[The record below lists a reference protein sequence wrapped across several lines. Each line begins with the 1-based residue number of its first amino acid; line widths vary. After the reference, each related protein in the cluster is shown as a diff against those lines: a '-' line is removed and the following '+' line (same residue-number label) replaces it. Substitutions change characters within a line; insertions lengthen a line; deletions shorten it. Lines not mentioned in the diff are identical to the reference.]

1 MEGWCVRRP
10 VLWLSVLLL
19 AGRVQADEVP
29 IGSLPQPVVE
39 TANENKGS
47 GTIQR
52 AESYSWGHA
61 TIYKVEIDLDGKPD
75 LELQIADNGKLIRV
89 DRLREPVDES
99 PDSTEDS
106 AGSQQ

>member
-1 MEGWCVRRP
+1 MRRA
-10 VLWLSVLLL
+10 VLWLSVVLV

-39 TANENKGS
+39 TANQNKGS

-52 AESYSWGHA
+52 AESYPWGKVI
-61 TIYKVEIDLDGKPD
+61 IYKIEIDLDGKPD

-89 DRLREPVDES
+89 DQLGEPRDEG
-99 PDSTEDS
+99 PDPAEE
-106 AGSQQ
+106 

>member
-1 MEGWCVRRP
+1 MPRP
-10 VLWLSVLLL
+10 VLWLSVLLF
-19 AGRVQADEVP
+19 AARVQADEIP
-29 IGSLPQPVVE
+29 MASLPQPVIE

-47 GTIQR
+47 GKIQH
-52 AESYSWGHA
+52 AESYPWGST

-89 DRLREPVDES
+89 DQLQEPAHEG